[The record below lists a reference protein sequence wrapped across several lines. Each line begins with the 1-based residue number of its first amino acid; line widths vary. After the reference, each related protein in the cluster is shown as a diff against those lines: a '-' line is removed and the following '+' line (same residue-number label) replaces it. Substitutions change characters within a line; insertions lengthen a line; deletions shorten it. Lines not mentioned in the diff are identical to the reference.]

1 MNTKHSLMTVKFK
14 TAQANQA
21 TRMHILLLTEQILEI
36 SDTGVSI
43 YD

>member
-1 MNTKHSLMTVKFK
+1 MNTKNSLMTVKFK

-21 TRMHILLLTEQILEI
+21 NRIHVLLLTEQILEI
-36 SDTGVSI
+36 NDTGVSV